1 MDTVPNQKTI
11 TTKSAKHDKNNLYAP
26 LNIEAME
33 KAMGMLK
40 PNTFKLWCYMAKNQ
54 NNYTFAL
61 SCVEACGFCKM
72 SKPTY
77 LASVQE
83 LIDNGYLVNTSGN
96 NGLSTGGTGDVL
108 AGIISGL
115 IAQGLNN
122 IEAASLG
129 VYIHGIAAE
138 NYVDK
143 ANCYSLN
150 ATDLLEEIQYVL

>member
-11 TTKSAKHDKNNLYAP
+11 TTRSAKHDKNNLYAP

-96 NGLSTGGTGDVL
+96 NYDFYEMLPEDREVINVTVKKS
-108 AGIISGL
+108 
-115 IAQGLNN
+115 NN
-122 IEAASLG
+122 FSF
-129 VYIHGIAAE
+129 
-138 NYVDK
+138 
-143 ANCYSLN
+143 
-150 ATDLLEEIQYVL
+150 